1 MNTFIQNTLAIA
13 SLIIALYFIFGKFV
27 YKPKTNKSKGCE
39 GDGGCDC
46 H

>member
-1 MNTFIQNTLAIA
+1 MNELIQNILALTC
-13 SLIIALYFIFGKFV
+13 LIIALGFIFVKFF